1 MVLFVP
7 RVIRKRSE
15 PMKTLDEEG
24 KALITN
30 RCCIV
35 CKHCFYTGLYGAYGC
50 TYRIFTDVYD
60 SCEKWEAKS
69 NENA

>member
-1 MVLFVP
+1 MT
-7 RVIRKRSE
+7 I
-15 PMKTLDEEG
+15 DEEG

-60 SCEKWEAKS
+60 SCEKWEEKS
-69 NENA
+69 DENS